1 MTEVHQ
7 IVNCLTPGDAVS
19 NYALY
24 LRDLFRKEGFQSQIF
39 AELISPEYVD
49 QCSHMNDYLDVDS
62 PEIILLAH
70 YSIASAGM
78 LTLPHFKAR
87 KILFYHNVTPYEY
100 WVDINSLAA
109 FHCLR
114 GRTDLSRILPY
125 VQYGIAFSDFSL
137 RDLHQSG
144 LKRTALL
151 PLSLDVRR
159 MSCAADPLTL
169 ATYQSEQ
176 PRILMVGRVVP
187 NKKLEDAIRIV
198 ALLPDVRLI
207 IAGSSEHSVSY
218 YYALRDLAR
227 KLKVKCDFTGA
238 ISQEQLTALYQV
250 SNVLLVLS
258 EHEGFCMPILE
269 AFHYNLP
276 VIAYA
281 AAAIPETAK
290 DGAILFKDR
299 DCQLAANLISR
310 VLKDDKIRYKLQI
323 QGREVLRQH
332 QQFPV
337 KETLLKI
344 IQEVTSSTVEA

>member
-19 NYALY
+19 NYVLY
-24 LRDLFRKEGFQSQIF
+24 LQNLLRGAGFKSEIF
-39 AELISPEYVD
+39 ADVIAREYD
-49 QCSHMNDYLDVDS
+49 NICRPIDDYLDFDS
-62 PEIILLAH
+62 PEKMLFAH
-70 YSIASAGM
+70 YSIASRGM
-78 LTLPHFKAR
+78 LGLLEFRAK
-87 KILFYHNVTPYEY
+87 KVLFYHNVTPYHY
-100 WVDINSLAA
+100 WTEINSLAA

-114 GRTDLSRILPY
+114 GRTDLFRIIPH

-151 PLSLDVRR
+151 PLSLDVGRIK
-159 MSCAADPLTL
+159 SPPDKLTL
-169 ATYQSEQ
+169 AAYESEQ

-187 NKKLEDAIRIV
+187 NKKLEEAIRIV
-198 ALLPDVRLI
+198 SLLPDVRLI
-207 IAGSSEHSVSY
+207 IAGSWENSVSY
-218 YYALRDLAR
+218 YYALRDFAR
-227 KLKVKCDFTGA
+227 SLKVKCDFLGS
-238 ISQEQLTALYQV
+238 ISQEQLTALYQIAD
-250 SNVLLVLS
+250 VLLVLS

-344 IQEVTSSTVEA
+344 IQEVASSTVEA